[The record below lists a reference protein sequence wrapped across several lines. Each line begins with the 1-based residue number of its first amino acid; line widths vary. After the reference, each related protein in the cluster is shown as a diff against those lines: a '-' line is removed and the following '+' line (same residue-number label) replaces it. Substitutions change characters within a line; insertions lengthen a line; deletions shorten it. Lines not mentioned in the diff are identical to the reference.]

1 MFKIIITSIFI
12 FIIICILIFL
22 LLLVNTN
29 KTNTN
34 ENKEKF
40 TTTETPLNVELV
52 KYPPSGISNL
62 SGVNNLNGYYYQTFT
77 STNGTYTVAYSTFT
91 HAYSIYPSTLLNN
104 DTKITNHGAH
114 FQITGYDTNT
124 GEHNGNIRCPFI
136 QNAIQGD
143 WILIILPTRT
153 KLKRYGFVAR
163 SGLIGRTPGKWE
175 LYGTDSTNINNVSN
189 FRMIDS
195 NQQRLNETDYTI
207 DPTNLTYMK
216 NIHSNEN
223 LYNTYLF
230 IFNAATNSN
239 VNRGANYM
247 INFIQILLFGT

>member
-22 LLLVNTN
+22 LLLVNTTN
-29 KTNTN
+29 TNTN

-40 TTTETPLNVELV
+40 TTETPGLNVELV
-52 KYPPSGISNL
+52 KYPQSGISNMSRL
-62 SGVNNLNGYYYQTFT
+62 NTLNGYYYQTFT
-77 STNGTYTVAYSTFT
+77 SKNQNYTLAYSSIG
-91 HAYSIYPSTLLNN
+91 YSDGYYPSMLFNTE
-104 DTKITNHGAH
+104 TRPTHGGAH
-114 FQITGYDTNT
+114 FQTTGYDTNT
-124 GEHNGNIRCPFI
+124 GEHNANIRCPFI
-136 QNAIQGD
+136 QNAIRGD

-163 SGLIGRTPGKWE
+163 AALIGRTPGKWE

-195 NQQRLNETDYTI
+195 NQQRLNESDYTT

-247 INFIQILLFGT
+247 INFQQILLFGI